1 MTTASTDE
9 ALMALEEE
17 IAHWDGATL
26 AARLPELLRFGRE
39 HAGSSLLTKQ
49 SRLLETIVFTLTAFS
64 DYNRARLDAVPAA
77 LVPEVIAL
85 LRDLEARS
93 DLHRPDAER
102 ALRKYWLQRMRPVA
116 G

>member
-1 MTTASTDE
+1 MTPAASDD
-9 ALMALEEE
+9 ALMALEED

-77 LVPEVIAL
+77 LVPEVIAF
-85 LRDLEARS
+85 LRDLEEKS
-93 DLHRPDAER
+93 DVHRPDAVR
-102 ALRKYWLQRMRPVA
+102 ALRKYWLNKA
-116 G
+116 E